1 MPDSPPP
8 RENILVNLACNVA
21 APVLLL
27 SKGAKWL
34 GWDQRTVLLVAL
46 AFPVAYGLADFV
58 RRRNFNVIS
67 ALGFSSTLATG
78 GLSLMR
84 LEPLWFAVKEAIV
97 PALIGI
103 AVLLTRH
110 SKSSIL
116 RAMMLNEQVVDV
128 PRVTAELKA
137 KGREADFEK
146 LLDRTNWLIIASFA
160 FSAVLNFVLARMIIT
175 VTADQPEFNAQ
186 LARLTG
192 ISYLVIAV
200 PSIAITGFALFR
212 MFRGIGRLTGLKL
225 DEMLHD
231 PDEKKRKAEAGTA
244 GG

>member
-1 MPDSPPP
+1 MPAPAPP

-27 SKGAKWL
+27 SKGAHWL
-34 GWDQRTVLLVAL
+34 GWEQRTVLLVAL
-46 AFPVAYGLADFV
+46 AFPVGYGLADFV

-67 ALGFSSTLATG
+67 ALAFSSTLATG

-84 LEPLWFAVKEAIV
+84 LEPVWFAVKEAIV
-97 PALIGI
+97 PALIGM

-116 RAMMLNEQVVDV
+116 RAMMLNEQVVNL
-128 PRVTAELKA
+128 PRVTEELRA
-137 KGREADFEK
+137 KRREAEFER
-146 LLDRTNWLIIASFA
+146 LLDRTNWLIAGSFA
-160 FSAVLNFVLARMIIT
+160 FSAVLNFVLARLIIT
-175 VTADQPEFNAQ
+175 VTADAPEFNAQ

-192 ISYLVIAV
+192 LSYLVIAV

-212 MFRGIGRLTGLKL
+212 MFQGLGQLTGLTL
-225 DEMLHD
+225 EEMLHE
-231 PDEKKRKAEAGTA
+231 PEKK
-244 GG
+244 